1 MKYLA
6 KLLGLLSISLT
17 LSGLK
22 ATEGPLKIPIYQ
34 LQGKAHLSP
43 YQQQAVHTEGVVTAV
58 SAQGFFLQDA
68 TGDGNPLTSD
78 AIFVQL
84 PPGEKQRLQPGMLL
98 AVNGQVQE
106 VPPDDPA
113 IGLTRTSLQATQ
125 IQLIKNHVA
134 LPEPVILGG
143 PEGRPIPTQLFSSHQ
158 GNLND
163 RTKLQLNEGLDLYE
177 SLEGMHVSIP
187 QPRVI
192 APGSPYGELYLL
204 AHQGQSSTPPLNARH
219 SLLLD
224 LKNNDFQPEVL
235 ILKDPAHPD
244 VALQGA
250 RPLAAAGYR
259 KGDLFAGQI
268 KGILDFNLSTR
279 PGFFVGGYFIYP
291 MAPLPDIQTGGLEPQ
306 QTRLTSGPRQLTLA
320 NYNVENLSPQTG
332 EAPDKLDQLSQ
343 HIVQALKSPDIL
355 MLQEVS
361 DSDGRIKSS
370 VVDANKT
377 LNALI
382 KAISDA
388 GGPAY
393 RFVELP
399 PENNQDGGMPG
410 ANIRVAYLYQ
420 SRRVSLKPAPAGTSN
435 QSVQVNAAGH
445 LSHNPGRLAVNHPA
459 FSNTRKSLA
468 VEFLFEG
475 ESIICINN
483 HLSSKRGD
491 SPQISAYQPPV
502 LKSEQQRLA
511 QTSLLSDFSAEILYR
526 RPDAKVV
533 LAGDF
538 NEFYAAAPLQKLKRA
553 GLINLIENL
562 PFAERYTYI
571 HKGVS
576 QTLDHVFVSEA
587 LARSWQPEAE
597 IVHLNAEFN
606 ATDGAVSDHDPVL
619 VRFNLP

>member
-1 MKYLA
+1 MKYLV
-6 KLLGLLSISLT
+6 KLMGLLAISLVM
-17 LSGLK
+17 SGLK
-22 ATEGPLKIPIYQ
+22 APESPLTIPVYQ
-34 LQGKAHLSP
+34 LQGKTHLSP
-43 YQQQAVHTEGVVTAV
+43 YQQQTVHTQGVVTAV

-78 AIFVQL
+78 AIFVL
-84 PPGEKQRLQPGMLL
+84 PPASTSLSLQPGMLL
-98 AVNGQVQE
+98 AVSGQVQE
-106 VPPDDPA
+106 VPTADPA
-113 IGLTRTSLQATQ
+113 IGLTRTSLQATE
-125 IQLIKNHVA
+125 IQVVKNQVP
-134 LPEPVILGG
+134 LPEPVMLGG
-143 PEGRPIPTQLFSSHQ
+143 PAGRPIPTQLFSSHQ

-163 RTKLQLNEGLDLYE
+163 RAQLQLNEGLDFYE
-177 SLEGMHVSIP
+177 SLEGMRVSLP

-204 AHQGQSSTPPLNARH
+204 AQQGQGSTPPLNARH

-224 LKNNDFQPEVL
+224 LENNDFQPEVL
-235 ILKDPAHPD
+235 ILKDPTHPD

-250 RPLAAAGYR
+250 QPLTTESYR
-259 KGDLFAGQI
+259 KGDLFTSDI
-268 KGILDFNLSTR
+268 EGILDFNLSAR

-291 MAPLPDIQTGGLEPQ
+291 TAALPEVQPGGLKPQ
-306 QTRLTSGPRQLTLA
+306 QARLRSGPRQLTLA
-320 NYNVENLSPQTG
+320 NYNVENLSPPTG
-332 EAPDKLDQLSQ
+332 EVSAKMDQLSQ
-343 HIVQALKSPDIL
+343 HIVQALKAPDIL
-355 MLQEVS
+355 MLQEVA
-361 DSDGRIKSS
+361 DSDGRSKSE
-370 VVDANKT
+370 VVDASKT
-377 LNALI
+377 LRALVE
-382 KAISDA
+382 AISVA

-393 RFVELP
+393 SFVELP
-399 PENNQDGGMPG
+399 PVLNQDGGLPG

-420 SRRVSLKPAPAGTSN
+420 PQRVSLKPAPAGASD
-435 QSVQVNAAGH
+435 QSVQLNAAGH
-445 LSHNPGRLAVNHPA
+445 LSHNPGRLAVKHPA

-468 VEFLFEG
+468 VEFLFQG

-491 SPQISAYQPPV
+491 SPLLSAHQPPQ
-502 LKSEQQRLA
+502 LKSESQRLA
-511 QTSLLSDFSAEILYR
+511 QTTVLSDFSAEILYR

-553 GLINLIENL
+553 GLINLIESL

-571 HKGVS
+571 YKGVS

-587 LARSWQPEAE
+587 LARAWRPEAE

-606 ATDGAVSDHDPVL
+606 TTDGAVSDHDPVL